1 MFIRQRKA
9 AKNVSAAPT
18 AGPAAT
24 TKTVDVAAVAAAE
37 KPKQNKQRKCPADS
51 PQGKFYL
58 SLKTLPSKSI
68 RPSFFIFVSSFVM
81 AVRST
86 ER

>member
-1 MFIRQRKA
+1 MFTKPRKA
-9 AKNVSAAPT
+9 AKNASVAPT
-18 AGPAAT
+18 AANAAE
-24 TKTVDVAAVAAAE
+24 AVAVAV
-37 KPKQNKQRKCPADS
+37 KLKQNKKQNALQKNL
-51 PQGKFYL
+51 QGKFYL

-68 RPSFFIFVSSFVM
+68 RPSFFILVSSFVI

>member
-1 MFIRQRKA
+1 MQLSIYTNQRKA
-9 AKNVSAAPT
+9 AKNVSVAPT
-18 AGPAAT
+18 AENAAEAAAPAMKLKRNKKGPA
-24 TKTVDVAAVAAAE
+24 DF
-37 KPKQNKQRKCPADS
+37 

-68 RPSFFIFVSSFVM
+68 RPSFFIFVSSFVI
-81 AVRST
+81 AVLST

>member
-1 MFIRQRKA
+1 MFTKQRKA
-9 AKNVSAAPT
+9 VKSALVAPT
-18 AGPAAT
+18 AENAAEAAA
-24 TKTVDVAAVAAAE
+24 AAV
-37 KPKQNKQRKCPADS
+37 KPKQNKKQNALRKN

-68 RPSFFIFVSSFVM
+68 RPSFFIFVSSFVI